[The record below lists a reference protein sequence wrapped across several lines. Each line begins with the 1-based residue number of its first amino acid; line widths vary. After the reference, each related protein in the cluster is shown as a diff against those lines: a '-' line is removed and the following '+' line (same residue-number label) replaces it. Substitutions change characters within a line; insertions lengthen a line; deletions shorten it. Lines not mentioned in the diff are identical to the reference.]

1 MLQNFQETNF
11 DKKKYLAKIGSV
23 QPAMAK
29 FEPLSDILDLA
40 NMDQNYINN
49 FQNAGSAKG
58 KDFIA

>member
-1 MLQNFQETNF
+1 
-11 DKKKYLAKIGSV
+11 
-23 QPAMAK
+23 MAK

-40 NMDQNYINN
+40 NIDQNYINN